1 MRPLKPRILIALALA
16 AALGAGAAVATLVG
30 AHRFH
35 DRTPASHDDSDPGLI
50 P

>member
-1 MRPLKPRILIALALA
+1 MRPLRPGILFALVLA
-16 AALGAGAAVATLVG
+16 VALGAGAAIATLVG